1 LTPQLPKPPHFKT
14 DFNDNAIVGTIFA
27 FLLSMNA
34 EQVSIEKVLFDA
46 DQVQSMV
53 DSMAHAISVRHTMPS
68 SLVLI
73 GIQQKGVLVKESI
86 LKLLHQKWPN
96 EEIATGELDI
106 GMFRDDLGANP
117 IPEIQPTSIPD
128 HLDDMDV
135 VLVDDVLQSGRT
147 TRAALDALRDFGRPR
162 SIQLA
167 VLFDRGQRRLPIQ
180 PDYVGHKLDI
190 EDDQLIVVKSLEE
203 DAGLQVYLT
212 LK

>member
-1 LTPQLPKPPHFKT
+1 
-14 DFNDNAIVGTIFA
+14 
-27 FLLSMNA
+27 MNA
-34 EQVSIEKVLFDA
+34 EKVAEDQLLFDVEKVH
-46 DQVQSMV
+46 SMV
-53 DSMAHAISVRHTMPS
+53 VSMADAIKTYHASPD
-68 SLVLI
+68 SLILI

-86 LKLLHQKWPN
+86 LRLLKQAWPS
-96 EEIATGELDI
+96 EEISTGELDI

-117 IPEIQPTSIPD
+117 VPHIQPTSIPD

-135 VLVDDVLQSGRT
+135 ILVDDVLQSGRT

-162 SIQLA
+162 SVQLA

-180 PDYVGHKLDI
+180 PDYVGQKLDI

-203 DAGLQVYLT
+203 DGDLQVYLT

>member
-1 LTPQLPKPPHFKT
+1 MST
-14 DFNDNAIVGTIFA
+14 
-27 FLLSMNA
+27 
-34 EQVSIEKVLFDA
+34 EQVSSDKVLFDV
-46 DQVQSMV
+46 DEVQSMLG
-53 DSMAHAISVRHTMPS
+53 SMANAISTYHASPS
-68 SLVLI
+68 SLVMI
-73 GIQQKGVLVKESI
+73 GIQQKGVLVKES
-86 LKLLHQKWPN
+86 LLQLLHQTWPN

-117 IPEIQPTSIPD
+117 VPNIQPTSIPD

-180 PDYVGHKLDI
+180 PDYVGRKLDI
-190 EDDQLIVVKSLEE
+190 RNDQLIVVKSLEE